1 MAMTWFR
8 RKDVVL
14 LVLIVS
20 LFMLASCKKRVAAA
34 PPPPPPPPVAPPPPP
49 MPSITLRAQPATI
62 ERGQSAQLQWEAR
75 NAATVQI
82 DPGVGQVAATGN
94 RQVSPTSS
102 VTYIARATGPGGEA
116 SDTARVTVNI
126 PPPPPDR
133 PTPPAPPGP
142 PDKTISEL
150 FRENV
155 QEIYFDY
162 DKSDIRDDSKP
173 TLSEAADFLKQ
184 HNDVKFTIEGHC
196 DERGS
201 EEYNL
206 GLGDRR
212 ANAAKNYLLSLGIT
226 SDRMNTISYG
236 KGLMQGYAAN
246 VSISDRWAIIA
257 YVRALQRGRLSTL
270 DDVPA
275 AERAAVARPLPPTPP
290 TPPTPQTPK

>member
-1 MAMTWFR
+1 MTWFR

-20 LFMLASCKKRVAAA
+20 LFMAASCKKRVAAA
-34 PPPPPPPPVAPPPPP
+34 PPPPPPPPVTPPPPAP
-49 MPSITLRAQPATI
+49 TITLRAQPATI

-102 VTYIARATGPGGEA
+102 VTYVARATGPGGEA

-142 PDKTISEL
+142 SDKTISEL

-162 DKSDIRDDSKP
+162 DKSDIRPGEVPKLQGNA
-173 TLSEAADFLKQ
+173 TWLKQ
-184 HNDVKFTIEGHC
+184 NASVRFTIEGHC

-212 ANAAKNYLLSLGIT
+212 ANAVKEFLLSQGLAASRI
-226 SDRMNTISYG
+226 NTVSYG
-236 KGLMQGYAAN
+236 EERPVCREQNEQCY
-246 VSISDRWAIIA
+246 
-257 YVRALQRGRLSTL
+257 QRNR
-270 DDVPA
+270 
-275 AERAAVARPLPPTPP
+275 RAAFTMN
-290 TPPTPQTPK
+290 